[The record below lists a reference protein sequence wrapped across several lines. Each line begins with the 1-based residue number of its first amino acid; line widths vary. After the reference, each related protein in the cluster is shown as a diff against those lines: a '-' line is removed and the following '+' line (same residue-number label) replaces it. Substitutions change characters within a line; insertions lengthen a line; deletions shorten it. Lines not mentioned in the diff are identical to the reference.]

1 MRSALYYPHTT
12 IANESILKRAL
23 LLWDTIE
30 YISPWQGYGPNYI
43 DPLFAEAAE
52 IVAKAHVPS
61 REEQMQAHQQIEDL
75 ATSSLPDAFYF
86 HSREEHGDYE
96 IYPKKFLP
104 ETWRLLQQVRIA
116 GDPRANSDLP
126 LSKPGED

>member
-23 LLWDTIE
+23 LLWDKIE
-30 YISPWQGYGPNYI
+30 YISPWQGYGPDYG

-52 IVAKAHVPS
+52 IVAMPHVPS
-61 REEQMQAHQQIEDL
+61 PEEQTQAHHQIEDL

-86 HSREEHGDYE
+86 HSREAKRDYE
-96 IYPKKFLP
+96 IYPQKFLP
-104 ETWRLLQQVRIA
+104 ETWRLLRQVQMA
-116 GDPRANSDLP
+116 GDPRANSVC
-126 LSKPGED
+126 